1 MQNLREH
8 VITRAC
14 CCSWFFREGK
24 MWNLNVDLIIKY
36 KKCPT
41 RPTLMCS
48 IGNIALIRQYGFYRG
63 TDWREGF
70 YGLMSVRYLD
80 GNHFVDLST
89 LCRKTPLPF
98 PAAENGSQSL
108 HAIRFW
114 ILIVKKDKWQIM
126 VFKNSLTTPWFLTR
140 SPLKTINQPH
150 SSVFRPI
157 RNFF

>member
-1 MQNLREH
+1 MTAAPDQLSSLTWTHTDDMSRKRSWPDVVSDRTWLTHGSSIHDPSLQIHVQVHRHNATLPHIHATSARSMYRRTYANREESTA
-8 VITRAC
+8 VFSVVTFGI
-14 CCSWFFREGK
+14 
-24 MWNLNVDLIIKY
+24 NLNVDLIIKY

-89 LCRKTPLPF
+89 LCRK
-98 PAAENGSQSL
+98 A
-108 HAIRFW
+108 
-114 ILIVKKDKWQIM
+114 
-126 VFKNSLTTPWFLTR
+126 
-140 SPLKTINQPH
+140 
-150 SSVFRPI
+150 
-157 RNFF
+157 